1 MLFCLYCF
9 SCPDHWIVWI
19 GDAQKVAINV
29 KSGYTPGLMVVKAG
43 SPVRLRFDRQ
53 ESAACSEKVLLPD
66 FDKSALLLEGQDVTL
81 EFTP

>member
-1 MLFCLYCF
+1 LLFCLYCF
-9 SCPDHWIVWI
+9 SCPDHWNVWT

-43 SPVRLRFDRQ
+43 SPVHLRFDRR
-53 ESAACSEKVLLPD
+53 ESAACSENVLLPD

-81 EFTP
+81 